1 VELKNSIVTRIAPW
15 SVTLSAPV
23 PLDNFELVQTPSKGS
38 FLGSVHITNGSG
50 SILISSIKFDDNGA
64 HTGSDTTYDLMLVNE
79 TTQGVSTVVANNPN
93 LNFNIPN
100 LYTLDANAKLNMM
113 VLVNKPG
120 GAKSGDTWMLSLKN
134 ASGVTYFVTE
144 DQSSLGYDNNGD
156 GDKIDYV
163 LSPLFAEGTVR
174 AGTVR
179 MQ

>member
-1 VELKNSIVTRIAPW
+1 
-15 SVTLSAPV
+15 
-23 PLDNFELVQTPSKGS
+23 
-38 FLGSVHITNGSG
+38 
-50 SILISSIKFDDNGA
+50 
-64 HTGSDTTYDLMLVNE
+64 MLVNE